1 MKVCAVIDHLGEI
14 RVVLGIFGCRFL
26 FDFEINLFFGLVK
39 LFKVVYLK
47 VIVVII
53 RYPSPLIL
61 FFLLK
66 FLVQLFVFEKKHRAA
81 LVFCL
86 IQPFLFLI
94 IILLLLTIYVFFL
107 VQLQFDS
114 QQHPFLLKILFFLL
128 IIQ

>member
-14 RVVLGIFGCRFL
+14 KVVLGIFGCRFL
-26 FDFEINLFFGLVK
+26 FDFEINLFFGLVE

-107 VQLQFDS
+107 VRLLFNFLQLLFA
-114 QQHPFLLKILFFLL
+114 PKFLFF
-128 IIQ
+128 